1 MDKLLNMMEEPKV
14 EDAALKVTQ
23 NAVKEA
29 KRLMAVQGTPGV
41 VVRIGVQGGGCSGL
55 SYNLN
60 FDTKTSEYDEV
71 IEADGVKFVVDAKSA
86 IFLKGTTLD
95 YVTALMGGGFKFI
108 NPNATSTCGCGE
120 SFSA

>member
-1 MDKLLNMMEEPKV
+1 MDISLNMVTEPTVEETT
-14 EDAALKVTQ
+14 LKVSPS
-23 NAVKEA
+23 AVKEA
-29 KRLMAVQGTPGV
+29 KRLIAVQGTAGA

-60 FDTKTSEYDEV
+60 FDTKVSEYDEV

-86 IFLKGTTLD
+86 LFLKGTTLD
-95 YVTALMGGGFKFI
+95 YVTALMGGGFKFV
-108 NPNATSTCGCGE
+108 NPNAKSTCGCGE

>member
-1 MDKLLNMMEEPKV
+1 MDIPLNMVTEPAVEETT
-14 EDAALKVTQ
+14 LKVTP

-29 KRLMAVQGTPGV
+29 KRLIAVQGVAGA

-60 FDTKTSEYDEV
+60 FDTKVSEYDEV

-86 IFLKGTTLD
+86 LFLKGTTLD
-95 YVTALMGGGFKFI
+95 YVTALMGGGFKFV
-108 NPNATSTCGCGE
+108 NPNAKSTCGCGE

>member
-1 MDKLLNMMEEPKV
+1 MDNLLNMIEEPKT
-14 EDAALKVTQ
+14 EGATLKVTP

-29 KRLMAVQGTPGV
+29 KRLMAVQGTPGL

-71 IEADGVKFVVDAKSA
+71 IEVDGVKLVVDAKSA

>member
-14 EDAALKVTQ
+14 EDAALKVTP

>member
-1 MDKLLNMMEEPKV
+1 MDNLLNMIEEPKT
-14 EDAALKVTQ
+14 EEATLKVTP

-29 KRLMAVQGTPGV
+29 KRLMAVQGTQGL

-71 IEADGVKFVVDAKSA
+71 IEVDGVKLVVDAKSA

-108 NPNATSTCGCGE
+108 NPNATGTCGCGE

>member
-1 MDKLLNMMEEPKV
+1 MDIPLNMVTEPTVEETT
-14 EDAALKVTQ
+14 LKVTES
-23 NAVKEA
+23 AVKEA
-29 KRLMAVQGTPGV
+29 KRLIAVQGVAGA

-60 FDTKTSEYDEV
+60 FDTKVSEYDEV

-86 IFLKGTTLD
+86 LFLKGTTLD
-95 YVTALMGGGFKFI
+95 YVSALMGGGFKFV
-108 NPNATSTCGCGE
+108 NPNAKSTCGCGE

>member
-1 MDKLLNMMEEPKV
+1 MDIPLNMVTEPTVEETT
-14 EDAALKVTQ
+14 LKVTPS
-23 NAVKEA
+23 AVKEA
-29 KRLMAVQGTPGV
+29 KRLIAVQGVAGA

-60 FDTKTSEYDEV
+60 FDTKVSEYDEV

-86 IFLKGTTLD
+86 LFLKGTTLD
-95 YVTALMGGGFKFI
+95 YVSALMGGGFKFV
-108 NPNATSTCGCGE
+108 NPNAKSTCGCGE

>member
-1 MDKLLNMMEEPKV
+1 MDKLLNMIEEPKV
-14 EDAALKVTQ
+14 EAAALKVTP

-29 KRLMAVQGTPGV
+29 KRLIAVQGTPGV

>member
-1 MDKLLNMMEEPKV
+1 MDISLNMVTEPTVEETT
-14 EDAALKVTQ
+14 LKVSPA
-23 NAVKEA
+23 AVKEA
-29 KRLMAVQGTPGV
+29 KRLIAVQGTAGA

-60 FDTKTSEYDEV
+60 FDTKVSEFDEV

-86 IFLKGTTLD
+86 LFLKGTTLD
-95 YVTALMGGGFKFI
+95 YVTALMGGGFKFV
-108 NPNATSTCGCGE
+108 NPNAKSTCGCGE

>member
-1 MDKLLNMMEEPKV
+1 MDIPLNMVTEPTVEEMT
-14 EDAALKVTQ
+14 LKVTPS
-23 NAVKEA
+23 AVKEA
-29 KRLMAVQGTPGV
+29 KRLIAVQGVAGA

-60 FDTKTSEYDEV
+60 FDTKVSEYDEV

-86 IFLKGTTLD
+86 LFLKGTTLD
-95 YVTALMGGGFKFI
+95 YVSALMGGGFKFV
-108 NPNATSTCGCGE
+108 NPNAKSTCGCGE